1 MRKAQR
7 LVSKFLGYAQAI
19 HFGPTVLVVTISF
32 LLSRRE
38 FSTVD
43 SLRIAAAIFAGQCV
57 VGWSNDLV
65 DCELDSAAQRM
76 NKPLVAGKIS
86 SSELVRA
93 IYLFLAL
100 ALALSFFGPMGAKGT
115 AIHALGLLSATAYNF
130 RLKKTLVSILPYIV
144 SFGLMPVAV
153 YVSAGKWPT
162 LWLELLFI
170 TFASSFHFLNVL
182 KDLELD
188 LSQGVLGL
196 PQRLGKMRSI
206 IAAILLASL
215 GLIILIFKWK
225 IFFGSSK
232 T

>member
-1 MRKAQR
+1 
-7 LVSKFLGYAQAI
+7 
-19 HFGPTVLVVTISF
+19 
-32 LLSRRE
+32 
-38 FSTVD
+38 
-43 SLRIAAAIFAGQCV
+43 
-57 VGWSNDLV
+57 
-65 DCELDSAAQRM
+65 
-76 NKPLVAGKIS
+76 
-86 SSELVRA
+86 
-93 IYLFLAL
+93 
-100 ALALSFFGPMGAKGT
+100 
-115 AIHALGLLSATAYNF
+115 
-130 RLKKTLVSILPYIV
+130 
-144 SFGLMPVAV
+144 MPVAV